1 VPAPA
6 AEIRELLGKA
16 DGAASE
22 GDLMSARRA
31 FVDAGVCASTYGMWR
46 AAVRCYRRALEI
58 DLVDRELVGRIVHI
72 SGKLPTGGDWV
83 DYARVLDG
91 NPGWAPFGCRTAQ
104 IILGDLGGVVTCQG
118 VGAVLELMMARD
130 DHVDAHPDGRFAAMP
145 LAMAMVILRR
155 AMWPALRD
163 VAEPRSL
170 GVTFAANRRVRL
182 DELGDWQAA
191 T

>member
-1 VPAPA
+1 MSAPA
-6 AEIRELLGKA
+6 TEIRELLGIA
-16 DGAASE
+16 DGAASA
-22 GDLMSARRA
+22 GDLTSARRT

-46 AAVRCYRRALEI
+46 AAVRCYRRALEL

-72 SGKLPTGGDWV
+72 SGKLAGDWIE
-83 DYARVLDG
+83 YARVLDSD
-91 NPGWAPFGCRTAQ
+91 PGWPTFGCRSAQ
-104 IILGDLGGVVTCQG
+104 IILGDLGGVVTCPG
-118 VGAVLELMMARD
+118 VGPVLEMMMARD

-155 AMWPALRD
+155 AMWPAVRD